1 MQAEYWGLIK
11 GGKYLQAPTSSGQ
24 TTILLSEVIAWQ
36 TTEEGRYNLHMSS
49 GTIFTFKPK
58 TQAHQEVSH
67 NAFTIWIGEKPFGSF
82 TADETED
89 EINV

>member
-49 GTIFTFKPK
+49 GTIFTLNPK
-58 TQAHQEVSH
+58 TQEHKEVSQ
-67 NAFTIWIGEKPFGSF
+67 NAFTKWIGKKHWLED
-82 TADETED
+82 TETRNGD
-89 EINV
+89 LDV